1 MALTQIS
8 TAGVKD
14 DAVTAG
20 KIPANA
26 VGSSELADNAV
37 DTAAIADDAVTN
49 AKIANNAINTN
60 ELVNS
65 AITTVKVADNA
76 ITTAKIADSQINN
89 AKIGASAAIAG
100 TKISPDFGSQ
110 AVTTTGN
117 ASVGETLTVTG
128 NNPNLVFTDSN
139 SNPDFKIYGSNGAFS
154 ILDSTNAVN
163 RFVISS
169 SGGVTIGGN
178 TDFGAGIDV
187 TGATTLTRST
197 DNATTSVI
205 TNNGTTGGNCL
216 KLTSGGTGA
225 GTSIFSVFRNN
236 QSSEA
241 GVFNIDG
248 AGNVGIGENSPLA
261 SLHIKPASN
270 MSQLLLEQNNA
281 TDGYALFQDGPNGG
295 HLKFMRH
302 INGSNTQTLL
312 LRSDGGLCFGTDNGT
327 HNALDDYEEGTFT
340 PTLTNGTSLTNSG
353 AYYVKIG
360 RFVNF
365 YCHISSLNIPNNSS
379 QFRIANLP
387 FTVLNGMYGGPCSVS
402 YTGAAN
408 NSRIAALA
416 PNTQSN
422 DSYIYFHTTGIGEGF
437 TLTNAHMQ
445 PINGGNL
452 NVQGCYM
459 TAT

>member
-1 MALTQIS
+1 
-8 TAGVKD
+8 
-14 DAVTAG
+14 
-20 KIPANA
+20 ANA

-37 DTAAIADDAVTN
+37 DNAA
-49 AKIANNAINTN
+49 
-60 ELVNS
+60 
-65 AITTVKVADNA
+65 VASN
-76 ITTAKIADSQINN
+76 
-89 AKIGASAAIAG
+89 AAIAG

-163 RFVISS
+163 RFVINS

-178 TDFGAGIDV
+178 TDFGSGIDV
-187 TGATTLTRST
+187 TGAITGTGDLTIDTNTLHVDSSNNRVGIGTLSPSNIIHATGSNSSTGYQFINTHATDGFGVRIAGGGTTADRYALRV
-197 DNATTSVI
+197 DNAASEE
-205 TNNGTTGGNCL
+205 
-216 KLTSGGTGA
+216 K
-225 GTSIFSVFRNN
+225 FRINAN
-236 QSSEA
+236 
-241 GVFNIDG
+241 
-248 AGNVGIGENSPLA
+248 GNVGIGTASPDQKLKIEDSNDLA
-261 SLHIKPASN
+261 IHLLKTGSQDTLIRNTGQTEICAATGGASGQRIAFKIGAN
-270 MSQLLLEQNNA
+270 TGSMPEIA
-281 TDGYALFQDGPNGG
+281 
-295 HLKFMRH
+295 KF
-302 INGSNTQTLL
+302 TP
-312 LRSDGGLCFGTDNGT
+312 DGLCFGSDTAAA
-327 HNALDDYEEGTFT
+327 NALDDYEEGTFT

-379 QFRIANLP
+379 QFRIAGLP

-408 NSRIAALA
+408 DGRMAALA

-422 DSYIYFHTTGIGEGF
+422 DTYIYFHTTGIGEGF
-437 TLTNAHMQ
+437 TLTNVHFQ
-445 PINGGNL
+445 PMNGGNL